1 MPAEPCRGPWCQG
14 RETSDALVQC
24 LTTWKEQPVSTSA
37 GSEEEEPSTPGTGG
51 VPSAE
56 GHQTKDNRQN
66 PRVSRPP
73 FPFSQVT
80 NRPWREEALTRGAE
94 LATLLDWFREGH
106 DGAGSPSPSYV
117 DGAIEDHLKEA
128 TEAAQKLSRWRP
140 VRNVSTMERVTSN
153 LDAAEV
159 GLLRRAPE
167 EYLGGQM
174 SHILAH
180 VQFHLRKNDPR
191 RTRVE
196 ELAEV
201 AAQGKLDAC
210 GKEELIR
217 AVWVAS
223 LEARRE
229 VARVQ
234 TFCAVLYAT
243 AVVLTFAAAALA
255 LWGWFEPTHVPLCF
269 QPVGGDVCPTGSTP
283 NRVDI
288 VLVQFIGLLSGA
300 VSGATGLRHLNGR
313 STRIGLPVALSIL
326 KLPMGALTAVL
337 GLLLMRGEFIPG
349 LSNLDSTAQILAWAV
364 VFGAAQQ
371 LVTGFIDRKASDVL
385 SQVAGQKNKLIQ

>member
-1 MPAEPCRGPWCQG
+1 M
-14 RETSDALVQC
+14 
-24 LTTWKEQPVSTSA
+24 ST
-37 GSEEEEPSTPGTGG
+37 STPGEGG
-51 VPSAE
+51 GSSAAGAGGEPPSEQAD
-56 GHQTKDNRQN
+56 GNGQD
-66 PRVSRPP
+66 PLSSRLP
-73 FPFSQVT
+73 FPFSEPT

-94 LATLLDWFREGH
+94 LRTLLDWFREGH
-106 DGAGSPSPSYV
+106 NGPGRAAPSHV
-117 DGAIEDHLKEA
+117 DTAIEDHLKEA
-128 TEAAQKLSRWRP
+128 TQAAKGLSRLRP
-140 VRNVSTMERVTSN
+140 VRNLTTMERVTSN

-167 EYLGGQM
+167 DYLGGQY

-196 ELAEV
+196 ELAE
-201 AAQGKLDAC
+201 AAAAGTLKKTDKQA
-210 GKEELIR
+210 IVQ
-217 AVWVAS
+217 AVSVAS

-243 AVVLTFAAAALA
+243 ALVLTLAAAGLA
-255 LWGWFEPTHVPLCF
+255 VWGWIEPEHLRLCF
-269 QPVGGDVCPTGSTP
+269 QPRDAEVCPTGSAP
-283 NRVDI
+283 NRADI
-288 VLVQFIGLLSGA
+288 VLVEFIGLLSGA

-313 STRIGLPVALSIL
+313 STRLGLPIALSIL

-349 LSNLDSTAQILAWAV
+349 LSNLDTTAQIIAWAV

-385 SQVAGQKNKLIQ
+385 SQVAGQKNREIQ

>member
-1 MPAEPCRGPWCQG
+1 MSTTVMGGDDTSPAPRAE
-14 RETSDALVQC
+14 
-24 LTTWKEQPVSTSA
+24 
-37 GSEEEEPSTPGTGG
+37 G
-51 VPSAE
+51 VPPEAQAKNNGQAE
-56 GHQTKDNRQN
+56 RS
-66 PRVSRPP
+66 SRAPLLLTAL
-73 FPFSQVT
+73 T
-80 NRPWREEALTRGAE
+80 NRPWREQALTRCAE
-94 LATLLDWFREGH
+94 LTTLLEWYRANPNGAPRTLTSRLDKAIEGH
-106 DGAGSPSPSYV
+106 
-117 DGAIEDHLKEA
+117 LQKA
-128 TEAAQKLSRWRP
+128 TEAAKELSRWRP
-140 VRNVSTMERVTSN
+140 VRNVTTMERVNSN

-159 GLLRRAPE
+159 GLLRRAPK
-167 EYLGGQM
+167 EYLGGQI

-196 ELAEV
+196 KLAD
-201 AAQGKLDAC
+201 AAEKGTLNECD
-210 GKEELIR
+210 KEAIIQ

-243 AVVLTFAAAALA
+243 AVVLTIAAAGLA
-255 LWGWFEPTHVPLCF
+255 VWGWIEPTHVTLCF
-269 QPVGGDVCPTGSTP
+269 EPPGDDVCPAGSAP
-283 NRVDI
+283 SRVDI

-313 STRIGLPVALSIL
+313 STRLGLPVALSIL

-349 LSNLDSTAQILAWAV
+349 LSNLDTTAQILAWAV

-371 LVTGFIDRKASDVL
+371 LVTGFVDRKASDVL
-385 SQVAGQKNKLIQ
+385 GQVAGQKNKEIQ